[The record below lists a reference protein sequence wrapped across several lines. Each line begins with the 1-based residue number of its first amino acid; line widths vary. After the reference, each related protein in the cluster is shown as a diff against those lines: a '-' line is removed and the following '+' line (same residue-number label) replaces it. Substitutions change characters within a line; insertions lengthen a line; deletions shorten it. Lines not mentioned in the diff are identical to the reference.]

1 MIQAKPM
8 GAAGAAAQ
16 PVMLPPLR
24 EDLRLYPGAA
34 HHDGSPSWRILDPIR
49 NSFFEIG
56 WLEFELIARWKEHR
70 DAAELAAR
78 VAAETPLKPTLDEVK
93 ELLNFLAAN
102 QLLAPGSAMARESLA
117 SRLSVSKQAWYKQLL
132 HHYLFFRI
140 PLIRPDA
147 FLARMV
153 SLTDIFF
160 TRGFVLLV
168 VVLLGLDLYLLSR
181 EWYSFTDAMGRMF
194 TPQAFLYYAI
204 AVTFSKVVHELAH
217 AFAARRYGVRVP
229 TLGVAFL
236 VMWPYLYTDT
246 GETWK
251 LSDQR
256 KQLVIACAGM
266 GAELVLAVFS
276 TFLWALS
283 PEGAAKNVFF
293 VLASSTWIMTLA
305 VNLSPFMRFDGYFVL
320 SDLLDFPNL
329 HERSSACARWWLRRT
344 FFGLE
349 QPMPEPQLRPHQRA
363 GLIAFA
369 YVTWLYRL
377 TVFIGIALLVY
388 HLAFKLLGI
397 FLMLVEVVWFILM
410 PVWKEAVYLWK
421 ARQSSRLAARPLI
434 AVLAVATVL
443 VWLFPVSHQV
453 IAPAVFRAQQ
463 EYAVYA
469 PFAGKVTSIKVSDRQ
484 RVAANSDLIT
494 VEAADL
500 GSRDK
505 KADIAIASARA
516 ELSRMPASRIQQENY
531 QVLQERLAQAFA
543 EKQAVEGE
551 FDRQVLR
558 TSQAGIVR
566 DVAPDLIVGRWINP
580 RQLLMRVISDSE
592 QVIEAYVNEQQ
603 VAAIQPGQVVR
614 FYPHI
619 PDRPVI
625 SGEVVSVDKS
635 PQKELSRPLLASI
648 YGGDIVV
655 KQGARGALVTQEA
668 VFRVTVKPRDAQ
680 LKWDAAFHGSVRIE
694 TSLRFV
700 VENFVYRTLS
710 VLIRESGL

>member
-1 MIQAKPM
+1 MIQAKLM
-8 GAAGAAAQ
+8 GTPSAAAQ
-16 PVMLPPLR
+16 AVALPPLR
-24 EDLRLYPGAA
+24 EDLRLYPGVA
-34 HHDGSPSWRILDPIR
+34 HRDGSPSWRILDPIR

-56 WLEFELIARWKEHR
+56 WIEFELIARWKEHR
-70 DAAELAAR
+70 DGAELAAR
-78 VAAETPLKPTLDEVK
+78 VAAETPLKPTLDEVR
-93 ELLNFLAAN
+93 ELVNFLAAN

-117 SRLSVSKQAWYKQLL
+117 SRLSSSKQAWYKQLL
-132 HHYLFFRI
+132 HHYLFFRV
-140 PLIRPDA
+140 PLVRPDA
-147 FLARMV
+147 FLTRTVA
-153 SLTDIFF
+153 LTDIFF

-181 EWYSFTDAMGRMF
+181 EWYSFTDAMGRIF

-236 VMWPYLYTDT
+236 VLWPYLYTDT

-251 LSDQR
+251 LSDRR

-266 GAELVLAVFS
+266 AAELVLAVFS

-283 PEGAAKNVFF
+283 PEGAAKSVFF

-349 QPMPEPQLRPHQRA
+349 EPMPEPQLRPHQRA

-369 YVTWLYRL
+369 YITWLYRL

-397 FLMLVEVVWFILM
+397 FLMLVEVIWFIVM
-410 PVWKEAVYLWK
+410 PVWKEAVYLWR
-421 ARQSSRLAARPLI
+421 ARRSVRPAASPLI
-434 AVLAVATVL
+434 AALAVVTAM
-443 VWLFPVSHQV
+443 VWLFPISHQV

-463 EYAVYA
+463 EHAVYA
-469 PFAGKVTSIKVSDRQ
+469 PFAGKVTAIQVSDRQ
-484 RVAANSDLIT
+484 SVAMNAELIT

-500 GSRDK
+500 ESRDK
-505 KADIAIASARA
+505 KADIGIASARA
-516 ELSRMPASRIQQENY
+516 ELARMPASRMQQENY
-531 QVLQERLAQAFA
+531 QVLQERLAQAMA
-543 EKQAVEGE
+543 EKQAVTEE

-558 TSQAGIVR
+558 AGQAGIVR

-580 RQLLMRVISDSE
+580 RQLLMRVVSESE
-592 QVIEAYVNEQQ
+592 QVIEAYVSEQQ

-614 FYPHI
+614 FYPHM

-635 PQKELSRPLLASI
+635 PQKELSRPMLASI
-648 YGGDIVV
+648 YGGDIAV
-655 KQGARGALVTQEA
+655 KQGARGALITQDA
-668 VFRVTVKPRDAQ
+668 VFRVTVKPRDTL
-680 LKWDAAFHGSVRIE
+680 LKWGAAIHGSVRIE

-710 VLIRESGL
+710 VMIRESGL

>member
-1 MIQAKPM
+1 MIQAKLM
-8 GAAGAAAQ
+8 GTPSAAAQ
-16 PVMLPPLR
+16 AVALPPLR
-24 EDLRLYPGAA
+24 EDLRLYPGVA
-34 HHDGSPSWRILDPIR
+34 HRDGSPSWRILDPIR

-56 WLEFELIARWKEHR
+56 WIEFELIARWREHR
-70 DAAELAAR
+70 DGAELAAR
-78 VAAETPLKPTLDEVK
+78 VAAETPLKPTLDEVR
-93 ELLNFLAAN
+93 ELVNFLAAN

-117 SRLSVSKQAWYKQLL
+117 SRLSSSKQAWYKQLL
-132 HHYLFFRI
+132 HHYLFFRV
-140 PLIRPDA
+140 PLVRPDA
-147 FLARMV
+147 FLTRTVA
-153 SLTDIFF
+153 LTDIFF

-181 EWYSFTDAMGRMF
+181 EWYSFTDAMGRIF

-236 VMWPYLYTDT
+236 VLWPYLYTDT

-251 LSDQR
+251 LSDRR

-266 GAELVLAVFS
+266 AAELILAVFS

-283 PEGAAKNVFF
+283 PEGAAKSVFF

-349 QPMPEPQLRPHQRA
+349 EPMPEPQLRPHQRA

-369 YVTWLYRL
+369 YITWLYRL
-377 TVFIGIALLVY
+377 TVFVGIALLVY

-397 FLMLVEVVWFILM
+397 FLMLVEVIWFIVM
-410 PVWKEAVYLWK
+410 PVWKEAVYLWQ
-421 ARQSSRLAARPLI
+421 ARQSVRPAASPLI
-434 AVLAVATVL
+434 AALAVVTAM
-443 VWLFPVSHQV
+443 VWLFPISHQV

-463 EYAVYA
+463 EHAVYA
-469 PFAGKVTSIKVSDRQ
+469 PFAGKVTAIQVSDRQ
-484 RVAANSDLIT
+484 SVAMNAELIT

-500 GSRDK
+500 ESRDK
-505 KADIAIASARA
+505 KADIGIASARA
-516 ELSRMPASRIQQENY
+516 ELARMPASRMQQENY
-531 QVLQERLAQAFA
+531 QVLQERLAQAMA
-543 EKQAVEGE
+543 EKQAVVEE

-558 TSQAGIVR
+558 AGQAGIVR

-580 RQLLMRVISDSE
+580 RQLLMRVVSESE
-592 QVIEAYVNEQQ
+592 QVIEAYVSEQQ

-614 FYPHI
+614 FYPHM

-635 PQKELSRPLLASI
+635 PQKELSRPMLASI
-648 YGGDIVV
+648 YGGDIAV
-655 KQGARGALVTQEA
+655 KQGARGALITQDA
-668 VFRVTVKPRDAQ
+668 VFRVTVKPRDTL
-680 LKWDAAFHGSVRIE
+680 LKWGAAIHGSVRIE

-710 VLIRESGL
+710 VMIRESGL